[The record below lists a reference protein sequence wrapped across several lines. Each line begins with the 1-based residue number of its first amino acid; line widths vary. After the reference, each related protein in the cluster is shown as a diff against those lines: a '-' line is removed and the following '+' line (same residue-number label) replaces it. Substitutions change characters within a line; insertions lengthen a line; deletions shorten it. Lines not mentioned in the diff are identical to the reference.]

1 MNTST
6 LIERFVIEELMLGGR
21 KGKIDPDESLIR
33 SGILDSLSLL
43 RLIVYLEEQFGL
55 TVEDSEVIPGNF
67 ETLNSMEVFVKSKMG
82 AH

>member
-1 MNTST
+1 VNTST

-67 ETLNSMEVFVKSKMG
+67 ETLNSMEVFVKSKMR

>member
-67 ETLNSMEVFVKSKMG
+67 ETLNSMEVFVKSKMR